1 MDSQANSSM
10 DFDPRFV
17 ERAKKLLGSE
27 LKTFLE
33 FCKKPLKDAIRVN
46 TIKINKERLI
56 KKLKAKGW
64 ILKQIPWYQDGLW
77 IERGRSDLGNT
88 LEHFLGYYYVQGAA
102 SMIPPL
108 ILNPKSGE
116 IILDLC
122 AAPGSKT
129 TQMAQLME
137 NKGVIVA
144 NDRYLYRILALRA
157 NLQRCGVI
165 NTIVTRMDGV
175 RFKKVKQKFDKVLV
189 DAPCSSEGII
199 REDLNLIKKWNLNF
213 IKRLSA
219 LQKKLIEAGFERL
232 KEDGILVYSTCT
244 LAPEENEAVVDYL
257 VRNFDAKIEEIR
269 LKQIKA
275 RPGITEWMGKKF
287 VKGISKC
294 WRIYPQDNNTEGF
307 FIAKL
312 RK

>member
-1 MDSQANSSM
+1 M
-10 DFDPRFV
+10 DFNPKFV
-17 ERAKKLLGSE
+17 DRYKELLGKE

-33 FCKKPLKDAIRVN
+33 FCEKPLKDAVRVN
-46 TIKINKERLI
+46 RLKISKERLI
-56 KKLKAKGW
+56 RKLKAKGW
-64 ILKQIPWYQDGLW
+64 TLKQIPWYQNGLW
-77 IERGRSDLGNT
+77 VERGRSDLGNT

-108 ILNPKSGE
+108 ILDPKPGE
-116 IILDLC
+116 MILDLC

-129 TQMAQLME
+129 TQMAQLMK

-165 NTIVTRMDGV
+165 NAIVTRMDGV
-175 RFKKVKQKFDKVLV
+175 RFKQVDQEFDKVLI
-189 DAPCSSEGII
+189 DAPCSSEGTV
-199 REDLNLIKKWNLNF
+199 RENPELIKKWNLNF

-232 KEDGILVYSTCT
+232 KENGVLVYSTCT
-244 LAPEENEAVVDYL
+244 LAPEENEAVIDHL
-257 VRNFDAKIEEIR
+257 VRNYDAKIEEIK
-269 LKQIKA
+269 LKHLKA
-275 RPGITEWMGKKF
+275 RPGITGWEGKEF
-287 VKGISKC
+287 VKGMRKC
-294 WRIYPQDNNTEGF
+294 WRIYPQDNDTEGF